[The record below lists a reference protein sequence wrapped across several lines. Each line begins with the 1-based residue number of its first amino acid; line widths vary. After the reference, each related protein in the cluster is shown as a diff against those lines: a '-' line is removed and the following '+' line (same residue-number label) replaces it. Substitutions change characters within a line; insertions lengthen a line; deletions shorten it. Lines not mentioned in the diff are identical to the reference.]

1 MKIKTQGMFIVALAL
16 ITSVFLVHGVLAEN
30 ETNLSVNNSVTSLDN
45 ASVQDINDDLNES
58 VTGFKMFKEK
68 MGLWFTFSQEKK
80 AEKELKLARL
90 ELIRAKLAANNNN
103 TVAVEKALDAHERL
117 IEKVK
122 ARVNKI
128 DGKADREGIK
138 DSVSKLVG
146 LERAIEVHEAHIQRL
161 NDLIA
166 NNSNLSEEQIAKIQ
180 EKIEKIENN
189 TAKLKEIEADKKDK
203 FKTKLMAITNMS
215 EEEASAEI
223 QNLEDAKNLSAVK
236 RMVAVI
242 KVANAEK
249 QLENFKE
256 KVAEKNTT
264 KFDSKISELESNI
277 AEAKSLIEQG
287 NYSQV
292 NKAFKK
298 AEVQRKEIAKEN
310 RDNFREKVQKFKED
324 RKQNREN
331 KQADDLNESE
341 DALNQSE

>member
-1 MKIKTQGMFIVALAL
+1 MFIAALAL
-16 ITSVFLVHGVLAEN
+16 ILSVFLVHGVLAEN
-30 ETNLSVNNSVTSLDN
+30 ETGVINNSVTSLDN
-45 ASVQDINDDLNES
+45 SSIQEINDDLNES
-58 VTGFKMFKEK
+58 VSGFRMFKEK
-68 MGLWFTFSQEKK
+68 LGLWFTFSQEKK

-90 ELIRAKLAANNNN
+90 ELIRAKVAANNNN
-103 TVAVEKALDAHERL
+103 SVAVERALDAHEGL

-122 ARVNKI
+122 ARINKI

-180 EKIEKIENN
+180 DRIAMVENN

-203 FKTKLMAITNMS
+203 FKTKLMAVTNMS
-215 EEEASAEI
+215 EEEANAEI
-223 QNLEDAKNLSAVK
+223 QNLENAKNLSAVK

-264 KFDSKISELESNI
+264 KFDSKISELENSI

-298 AEVQRKEIAKEN
+298 AEVQKKEIAKEN
-310 RDNFREKVQKFKED
+310 RENFREKVQKFRDD
-324 RKQNREN
+324 RKPG
-331 KQADDLNESE
+331 K
-341 DALNQSE
+341 NQSE